1 MRTLLL
7 AAVLLFAGAFSLQ
20 AQKFGYVNSEALLSE
35 MDEMK
40 AAEADLVAF
49 RDQQQKLFETKIQS
63 FQAEVQKFQEDQQ
76 AGNLTPKAAQEIQTR
91 LAAKQEELA
100 AEEQKITLDLQK
112 RRQEKIQP
120 IFDKVNKA
128 IETVAKADALTYV
141 FDGTQGGVILYADES
156 SDITSKVKSTLA
168 TM

>member
-1 MRTLLL
+1 MRTYLLAAALLL
-7 AAVLLFAGAFSLQ
+7 AGALSLQ
-20 AQKFGYVNSEALLSE
+20 AQKFGYVNSDALLSE
-35 MDEMK
+35 LDEMK

-49 RDQQQKLFETKIQS
+49 RDQQQKLFQTKIEA
-63 FQAEVQKFQEDQQ
+63 FQAEVQKFQTDQQ
-76 AGNLTPKAAQEIQTR
+76 EGILTPKQIQEKTTA
-91 LAAKQEELA
+91 LESKQQELA
-100 AEEQKITLDLQK
+100 QEEQKITLDLQK

-128 IETVAKADALTYV
+128 IETVAKADELTYV

-156 SDITSKVKSTLA
+156 SDITSKVRTTLA

>member
-1 MRTLLL
+1 MRTYLL
-7 AAVLLFAGAFSLQ
+7 AAVLFLAGAVSLQ

-40 AAEADLVAF
+40 AAETDLVAF
-49 RDQQQKLFETKIQS
+49 RDQKQKLFQTKIES

-76 AGNLTPKAAQEIQTR
+76 AGNLTPKQVQEKTAALEAKQQALAQEEQQIGSDIQ
-91 LAAKQEELA
+91 Q
-100 AEEQKITLDLQK
+100 
-112 RRQEKIQP
+112 RRQDKIQP

-128 IETVAKADALTYV
+128 IEAVAQEDALTYV
-141 FDGTQGGVILYADES
+141 FDGTNGGIILYADES
-156 SDITSKVKSTLA
+156 TDITSKVKSKLA

>member
-1 MRTLLL
+1 MRTLFLT
-7 AAVLLFAGAFSLQ
+7 AALVVAGALSLQ

-35 MDEMK
+35 MAEMK
-40 AAEADLVAF
+40 AAETDLVAF
-49 RDQQQKLFETKIQS
+49 RDQKQKLFQTKIES

-76 AGNLTPKAAQEIQTR
+76 AGNLTPKQIQEKTAALEAKQQTLAQEEQTIG
-91 LAAKQEELA
+91 QD
-100 AEEQKITLDLQK
+100 IQK

-128 IETVAKADALTYV
+128 IEAVAQEDALTYV
-141 FDGTQGGVILYADES
+141 FDGTNGGVILYADES
-156 SDITSKVKSTLA
+156 TDITGKVKSKLA